1 MNGHSAE
8 SFTAIWILK
17 TAFEQAGSTDGTK
30 VRDALAKMHI
40 VGQFPNGPKIILPY
54 NEIQFGDE
62 VIDGVKHHHNNI
74 PATVAIAQIQNGEW
88 ATVWPFEEAAADV
101 QYPAPLK

>member
-1 MNGHSAE
+1 M
-8 SFTAIWILK
+8 
-17 TAFEQAGSTDGTK
+17 Q
-30 VRDALAKMHI
+30 
-40 VGQFPNGPKIILPY
+40 IILPY

-88 ATVWPFEEAAADV
+88 ATVWRFEEAAADF